1 MKSLINPGAKLAS
14 LGLAKG
20 LVRAAAVACIVVT
33 WGVGSIEPS
42 VLGFLGV
49 SGLAVTA
56 ATPAQAR
63 CLLQGTIHNEIADND
78 CLEAQRTG
86 CVRHMLSD
94 DQYKSCLKANDAAN
108 AGGRS
113 CIIGGIVHNEL
124 NDVDCAEAKSTGCVR
139 RLLTD
144 AQYSDCLS
152 KQRH

>member
-63 CLLQGTIHNEIADND
+63 CLLQGTIHDEIAETMTAWKRN
-78 CLEAQRTG
+78 EQ
-86 CVRHMLSD
+86 
-94 DQYKSCLKANDAAN
+94 AASGTCYQTIN
-108 AGGRS
+108 TS
-113 CIIGGIVHNEL
+113 LV
-124 NDVDCAEAKSTGCVR
+124 
-139 RLLTD
+139 
-144 AQYSDCLS
+144 
-152 KQRH
+152 

>member
-1 MKSLINPGAKLAS
+1 MKRVINTGAKLAS

-63 CLLQGTIHNEIADND
+63 CLLQGAIHDEIADND